1 MKFKSRKDLLNTSI
15 IILTIIFLITIV
27 PFIWLDSDIV
37 PTEKFI
43 GSFVIILISA
53 FLAWIYLGTNY
64 TLTDEEIKI
73 KSGPIKFKIKIEN
86 ISEIIVNA
94 TLWVGWK
101 PATALNGIIIKYNRF
116 DEIYISPN
124 TNELFVKE
132 IIKKKSHIKVTYKK

>member
-1 MKFKSRKDLLNTSI
+1 MNFKSRKDLLSTSI
-15 IILTIIFLITIV
+15 IVLTIIFLITIV
-27 PFIWLDSDIV
+27 PIIWLDSDIIE
-37 PTEKFI
+37 TEKFI
-43 GSFVIILISA
+43 GSSVIILISA
-53 FLAWIYLGTNY
+53 FLAWTYLGTNY
-64 TLTDEEIKI
+64 TLTDEEVKI

-86 ISEIIVNA
+86 ISEIIVNT

>member
-1 MKFKSRKDLLNTSI
+1 MNFKSRKDLLSTSI
-15 IILTIIFLITIV
+15 IVLTIIFLITIV
-27 PFIWLDSDIV
+27 PIIWLDSDIIE
-37 PTEKFI
+37 TEKFI
-43 GSFVIILISA
+43 GSSVIILISA

-64 TLTDEEIKI
+64 TLTDEEVKI

-86 ISEIIVNA
+86 ISEIIVNT

-101 PATALNGIIIKYNRF
+101 PATALNGIIIKYNRL

>member
-1 MKFKSRKDLLNTSI
+1 MNFKSRKDLLSTSI
-15 IILTIIFLITIV
+15 IVLTIIFLITIA
-27 PFIWLDSDIV
+27 PIIWLDSYIIE
-37 PTEKFI
+37 TEKFI
-43 GSFVIILISA
+43 GSSVIILISA
-53 FLAWIYLGTNY
+53 FLAWTYLGTNY
-64 TLTDEEIKI
+64 TLTDEEVKI

-86 ISEIIVNA
+86 ISEIIVNT

-101 PATALNGIIIKYNRF
+101 PATALNGIIIKYNRL